1 MGLASTRV
9 RNIESSEVCVMRK
22 SVGIVRKLD
31 ALHRVI
37 LPKSLRDT
45 LDIPAHT
52 SVEVFI
58 EEDSVVLRKY
68 SPGCVFCGQIDGTS
82 LFRHRPV
89 CETCRQELS
98 QWTCERAPASR

>member
-1 MGLASTRV
+1 MGLASTHV
-9 RNIESSEVCVMRK
+9 RNIESSEVHVMK
-22 SVGIVRKLD
+22 QTVGIVRKLD

-58 EEDSVVLRKY
+58 EEDCVVLRKY

-82 LFRHRPV
+82 LFRHRPI
-89 CETCRQELS
+89 CETCRQELA
-98 QWTCERAPASR
+98 QWSREPEPESR